1 MIDNRRDLTQE
12 KDWVIVRG
20 ENVFYYDTWNE
31 ACVVNTML
39 GGHLMSKSYYENHYK
54 NESLHSNRR

>member
-1 MIDNRRDLTQE
+1 MVTESKDLTQE

-20 ENVFYYDTWNE
+20 ENVFHYDTWNE

-39 GGHLMSKSYYENHYK
+39 GGKLMSKNYYENHYR
-54 NESLHSNRR
+54 NE

>member
-1 MIDNRRDLTQE
+1 MIDNRKDLTQE

-39 GGHLMSKSYYENHYK
+39 GGNLMSKSYYENHYK
-54 NESLHSNRR
+54 NLQKKT

>member
-1 MIDNRRDLTQE
+1 MVFEKVDLTQE

-20 ENVFYYDTWNE
+20 ENVFHYDTWNE

-39 GGHLMSKSYYENHYK
+39 GGNLMSKSYYENHYK
-54 NESLHSNRR
+54 VEHER

>member
-1 MIDNRRDLTQE
+1 MVFEKGDLTQE

-20 ENVFYYDTWNE
+20 ENVFHYDTWNE

-39 GGHLMSKSYYENHYK
+39 GGTLMSKSFYENHYK
-54 NESLHSNRR
+54 KTEK

>member
-1 MIDNRRDLTQE
+1 MIDNRNDLTQE

-39 GGHLMSKSYYENHYK
+39 GGNLMSKSYYENHYK
-54 NESLHSNRR
+54 NLQNKA